1 MRSFGLLLTVGV
13 VLFFG
18 LFIQSIANKPAVEN
32 EMKSFQPA
40 LVAVQ
45 KHNELVHLIANQ

>member
-1 MRSFGLLLTVGV
+1 MRSFGMLLTIGTF
-13 VLFFG
+13 LFLG
-18 LFIQSIANKPAVEN
+18 LFIHSISTQPEDSN